1 MPHYDES
8 FIYDDN
14 LNQIRNKRSYRV
26 YKNGLS
32 PLGLLET
39 NDVLHTLEER
49 GTSVIKRNIRNIKH
63 RGHRY
68 KPEHQCHMQS
78 LSAKHKTPDII
89 ISHYPRISVFDPNKY
104 YDLRNNNVTPLIPCK
119 SLDNL
124 SQKKKSG
131 VIRDKIRIG
140 SSLQDLLDDGKLK
153 YYSSPSDEKLPTQ
166 CRGDNRHYY
175 SVIDARQRPV
185 ERRVSRSSLA
195 PGVGVY
201 RQINN
206 DGIAGKNEPESES
219 TGEAGSGHR
228 GSLRGANK
236 LARRARS
243 FKDDLLERISNM
255 RSPAQQHHP
264 PHLSSA
270 IRSHS
275 PLSPKLRNMGA
286 KPNLNEEGEVTPA
299 KELERLVK
307 EVTFGLKHFSDVI
320 TKRKLEMLPDNGT
333 IVFESIANIHKA
345 IKPYCSRS
353 PAFTSAVKRL
363 CTALAMLLRLCD
375 EITAVSFRADAGN
388 EELDTSADA
397 LSPEHVSSVV
407 KGVTSAVEEV
417 ASLAQQHMSRPALSP
432 RPALVSP
439 RASTQRNSLPDI
451 PLTPKERSLLT
462 GEASGEAGVRAS
474 HSSESVLDAPDSPP
488 PKPARPARK
497 IEKIELAPPLPPKR
511 KSNDTSLLGL
521 SIDRLSLQSHSSGSL
536 DSMLNVS
543 ADDERAHD
551 HVFITQP
558 NNEILALCSCNSV
571 GEVRSSVESHESHVN
586 SAHMHPHSN
595 HNRFSNESGFVSV
608 GHAEI
613 STEHS
618 FTSSFSSHHYSS
630 HTDSTFNSTDC
641 VTEMKCTVQSFES
654 RMNVTN
660 MNCIT
665 THHSTK

>member
-1 MPHYDES
+1 
-8 FIYDDN
+8 
-14 LNQIRNKRSYRV
+14 
-26 YKNGLS
+26 
-32 PLGLLET
+32 
-39 NDVLHTLEER
+39 
-49 GTSVIKRNIRNIKH
+49 
-63 RGHRY
+63 
-68 KPEHQCHMQS
+68 
-78 LSAKHKTPDII
+78 
-89 ISHYPRISVFDPNKY
+89 
-104 YDLRNNNVTPLIPCK
+104 
-119 SLDNL
+119 
-124 SQKKKSG
+124 
-131 VIRDKIRIG
+131 
-140 SSLQDLLDDGKLK
+140 
-153 YYSSPSDEKLPTQ
+153 
-166 CRGDNRHYY
+166 
-175 SVIDARQRPV
+175 
-185 ERRVSRSSLA
+185 
-195 PGVGVY
+195 
-201 RQINN
+201 
-206 DGIAGKNEPESES
+206 
-219 TGEAGSGHR
+219 
-228 GSLRGANK
+228 
-236 LARRARS
+236 
-243 FKDDLLERISNM
+243 
-255 RSPAQQHHP
+255 
-264 PHLSSA
+264 
-270 IRSHS
+270 
-275 PLSPKLRNMGA
+275 MGA

-595 HNRFSNESGFVSV
+595 HNRVEVMRTILYG
-608 GHAEI
+608 
-613 STEHS
+613 
-618 FTSSFSSHHYSS
+618 
-630 HTDSTFNSTDC
+630 
-641 VTEMKCTVQSFES
+641 
-654 RMNVTN
+654 R
-660 MNCIT
+660 
-665 THHSTK
+665 

>member
-1 MPHYDES
+1 MSNAVRSPVGDWFNKRTNKLHRR
-8 FIYDDN
+8 FIY
-14 LNQIRNKRSYRV
+14 
-26 YKNGLS
+26 NG
-32 PLGLLET
+32 
-39 NDVLHTLEER
+39 
-49 GTSVIKRNIRNIKH
+49 K
-63 RGHRY
+63 
-68 KPEHQCHMQS
+68 
-78 LSAKHKTPDII
+78 
-89 ISHYPRISVFDPNKY
+89 
-104 YDLRNNNVTPLIPCK
+104 
-119 SLDNL
+119 
-124 SQKKKSG
+124 
-131 VIRDKIRIG
+131 
-140 SSLQDLLDDGKLK
+140 
-153 YYSSPSDEKLPTQ
+153 
-166 CRGDNRHYY
+166 
-175 SVIDARQRPV
+175 
-185 ERRVSRSSLA
+185 
-195 PGVGVY
+195 
-201 RQINN
+201 
-206 DGIAGKNEPESES
+206 
-219 TGEAGSGHR
+219 
-228 GSLRGANK
+228 
-236 LARRARS
+236 
-243 FKDDLLERISNM
+243 
-255 RSPAQQHHP
+255 
-264 PHLSSA
+264 
-270 IRSHS
+270 RSHS